1 MNKLHR
7 PLALAALIGF
17 SFPFIT
23 PAQTGGYAETDLVV
37 NKKVGA
43 VPTLVDSHGVTHIAQ
58 FFDPNLVNPWGIGE
72 SPTSPFWISDN
83 NAGVSTLYDTTGTP
97 QGLVVSIPSLADLLG
112 TGGTP
117 TGVVFNTA
125 RGQGAF
131 QISGVDSSGTP
142 IMAPAFFLFATEDGT
157 ILGWNPNVNPVGF
170 DPAKA
175 GTYATLV
182 INNSPGA
189 VYKGLAIATDTDG
202 TTRLYAT
209 NFRAGAVDV
218 FGGSF
223 QPLISVNAFVD
234 PNLPLGYAPF
244 NIVPVSMNGTTRM
257 FVTYAVQDAN
267 KHDDVAG
274 QSHGIVNTFHLDGSV
289 PQRFAQHGQF
299 NSPWGVALAPAGFG
313 ALGGSLWIGNF
324 RDGHIDA
331 YNPTTGE
338 FIDKVR
344 DSHGQA
350 LVIDGLWSLKV
361 GNGGGGGLAN
371 TIYFTAG
378 TNGEQDGLFG
388 SLAPK

>member
-1 MNKLHR
+1 
-7 PLALAALIGF
+7 
-17 SFPFIT
+17 
-23 PAQTGGYAETDLVV
+23 
-37 NKKVGA
+37 

-72 SPTSPFWISDN
+72 SSGSPFWISDN
-83 NAGVSTLYDTTGTP
+83 NAGVSTLYNTP
-97 QGLVVSIPSLADLLG
+97 GMPQALVVSIPSLADLLG
-112 TGGTP
+112 TGGAP

-131 QISGVDSSGTP
+131 KISGVDSSGNA
-142 IMAPAFFLFATEDGT
+142 MAAPAFFLFATEDGT

-170 DPAKA
+170 DPTKA
-175 GTYATLV
+175 GTYATPV
-182 INNSPGA
+182 VNNSPGA

-209 NFRAGAVDV
+209 NFRAGTVDV
-218 FGGSF
+218 FGTSF
-223 QPLISVNAFVD
+223 QPVISVNAFVD
-234 PNLPLGYAPF
+234 PHLPRGYAPF
-244 NIVPVSMNGTTRM
+244 NIVPISMNGTTRM

-267 KHDDVAG
+267 RHDDVAG
-274 QSHGIVNTFHLDGSV
+274 QSHGIVNMFHLDGSM

-324 RDGHIDA
+324 RNGHIDA
-331 YNPTTGE
+331 YNPMTGE

-350 LVIDGLWSLKV
+350 IVIDGLWSIKF
-361 GNGGGGGLAN
+361 GNGGNGGLAN
-371 TIYFTAG
+371 TLYFTAG

-388 SLAPK
+388 SLAPQ